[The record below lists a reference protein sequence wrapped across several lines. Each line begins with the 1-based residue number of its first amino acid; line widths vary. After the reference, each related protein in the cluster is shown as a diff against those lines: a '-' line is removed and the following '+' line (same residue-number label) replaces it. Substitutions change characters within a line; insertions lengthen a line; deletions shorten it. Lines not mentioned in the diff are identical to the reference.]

1 VVARDGYNEGMHRS
15 LLVVLAACLL
25 TTGASPSCAAG

>member
-1 VVARDGYNEGMHRS
+1 MHRS